1 MVDYIMQSSYADT
14 DLNENPVIV
23 PSCGHLLTVESM
35 DGHMQ
40 MASFFE
46 FSSADPLH
54 IESLRSNPK
63 PFEAADLKGCP
74 MCRMPLRNI
83 NRYGRIV
90 RRAFIDEATKKFIVW
105 ANSNFVP
112 LTQRLADIE
121 GKLAHAKETVSI
133 NLPRFETAPIQLKG
147 RPDLQ
152 IIIVKSLIGKE
163 SRYRDL
169 FQLRNNIKKFLTS
182 VSEKEQPFS
191 RVFELVQGA
200 RDRGLCTDFDD
211 VPEILQTRNRHLA
224 TALLLRCDH
233 LILLE
238 FLIMFKDRLA
248 GQFLGAARVLEVHFE
263 SHRKVGFSELLPL
276 LAQRMPRNTAV
287 TQERRC

>member
-40 MASFFE
+40 MGNFFE
-46 FSSADPLH
+46 LSSADPLH
-54 IESLRSNPK
+54 VEGLKSNPK

-105 ANSNFVP
+105 ANSTFVP

-121 GKLAHAKETVSI
+121 GNLADAKESTSI
-133 NLPRFETAPIQLKG
+133 TQPRFDTATVQLKG
-147 RPDLQ
+147 HPDLQ
-152 IIIVKSLIGKE
+152 IIKVKSLIGKE
-163 SRYRDL
+163 TLYKGL

-238 FLIMFKDRLA
+238 FLTMFKDRQA
-248 GQFLGAARVLEVHFE
+248 GQLLGAARVLEVHFE

-276 LAQRMPRNTAV
+276 LAQRMPYNMAF
-287 TQERRC
+287 TQQRKY